1 MTGAAICMYKFGI
14 DLAEQKYYHINKFQ
28 APYKNVSMYNSKIS
42 RKWFTD
48 WLASWRD
55 KDVIKV
61 VTGIRR
67 CGKTTLFELFREQ
80 LVESGLAA
88 DRIIAINFEDPDCA
102 SFASWREAW
111 EFIKPNIKPD
121 GRTYVFLDEVQ
132 NVPEFEKL
140 VDGLYSRKNLDVY
153 ITGSNAKFLSG
164 ELATFL
170 TGRYVEIRLQPL
182 HFTEYRTLFPD
193 KDAYSVFNDFLRF
206 GGFPFAAQLTNGSRT
221 QLDYLSG
228 ILDTIL
234 YKDVMARNGYRD
246 AATLKRIVRFL
257 FDNIGNMLSV
267 NKIVGMF
274 KSEGFSMP
282 HATLDTYIDALCQTF
297 LLARVDR
304 YNIKGRQYLK
314 TTAKYYVADTGLRR
328 TLLGTK
334 GEDFGHLLENVVYL
348 ELHRRFREIYVGVLN
363 KGEIDFVTFESG
375 RPCYFQ
381 VAYTVRDEATLARE
395 LAPLK
400 SIRDNHPKFL
410 LTLDNDP
417 PLDHDGINRMN
428 VVDFLLDPRSLETL

>member
-1 MTGAAICMYKFGI
+1 MY
-14 DLAEQKYYHINKFQ
+14 D
-28 APYKNVSMYNSKIS
+28 SKIR
-42 RKWFTD
+42 RKWFID
-48 WLASWRD
+48 WLANWRD

-67 CGKTTLFELFREQ
+67 CGKTTLFELFRKQ

-102 SFASWREAW
+102 SFAGWREAW

-182 HFTEYRTLFPD
+182 HFTEYITLFHD
-193 KDAYSVFNDFLRF
+193 RDAHSVFNDFLRF
-206 GGFPFAAQLTNGSRT
+206 GGFPFAAQLENGSRT
-221 QLDYLSG
+221 QHDYLSG

-234 YKDVMARNGYRD
+234 
-246 AATLKRIVRFL
+246 
-257 FDNIGNMLSV
+257 LSV

-274 KSEGFSMP
+274 KSEGFSVP
-282 HATLDTYIDALCQTF
+282 HATLHTYIDALCQTF
-297 LLARVDR
+297 LLDRVDR
-304 YNIKGRQYLK
+304 YDIKGRQYLK

-348 ELHRRFREIYVGVLN
+348 ELRRRFREIYVGMLN
-363 KGEIDFVTFESG
+363 NGEVDFVALENG
-375 RPCYFQ
+375 LPLYFQ
-381 VAYTVRDEATLARE
+381 VAYTVRDEATRARE
-395 LAPLK
+395 LVPLRA
-400 SIRDNHPKFL
+400 IRDNHPKFL

-417 PLDHDGINRMN
+417 PLDHDGIKRMN
-428 VVDFLLDPRSLETL
+428 VVDFLLDPRSLESL

>member
-1 MTGAAICMYKFGI
+1 MHDSRI
-14 DLAEQKYYHINKFQ
+14 E
-28 APYKNVSMYNSKIS
+28 

-67 CGKTTLFELFREQ
+67 CGKTTLLELFRER
-80 LVESGLAA
+80 LAN
-88 DRIIAINFEDPDCA
+88 DGVPVDSIISLNFEDPDCA

-111 EFIKPNIKPD
+111 EFIKPGIKQT
-121 GRTYVFLDEVQ
+121 GKTYIFLDEVQ

-182 HFTEYRTLFPD
+182 YFAEYLTLFP
-193 KDAYSVFNDFLRF
+193 KHDAHAVFNDFLRF
-206 GGFPFAAQLTNGSRT
+206 GGFPFAAQLANGSRS
-221 QLDYLSG
+221 QHDYLSG

-257 FDNIGNMLSV
+257 FDNIGNLLSV

-274 KSEGFSMP
+274 KSEGFSVP

-297 LLARVDR
+297 LLDRVDR
-304 YNIKGRQYLK
+304 YDIKGRQYLK
-314 TTAKYYVADTGLRR
+314 TTAKYYIADMGLRR

-334 GEDFGHLLENVVYL
+334 GEDFGHLLENAVYL
-348 ELHRRFREIYVGVLN
+348 ELRRRFREIYVGVLN
-363 KGEIDFVTFESG
+363 DGEVDFVTIENG
-375 RPCYFQ
+375 IPCYFQ
-381 VAYTVRDEATLARE
+381 VAYTVRSETTLARE
-395 LAPLK
+395 LSPLK

-417 PLDHDGINRMN
+417 PLDHGGIKRLNI
-428 VVDFLLDPRSLETL
+428 VDFLLDSWRE

>member
-1 MTGAAICMYKFGI
+1 
-14 DLAEQKYYHINKFQ
+14 
-28 APYKNVSMYNSKIS
+28 MYNSKIE

-48 WLASWRD
+48 WLASWHD

-67 CGKTTLFELFREQ
+67 CGKTTLLELFRER
-80 LVESGLAA
+80 LAN
-88 DRIIAINFEDPDCA
+88 DGVPTDSIISVNFEDPDCA

-111 EFIKPNIKPD
+111 EFIKPNIKQI
-121 GRTYVFLDEVQ
+121 GKTYIFLDEIQ

-153 ITGSNAKFLSG
+153 ITGSNAKSLSG

-182 HFTEYRTLFPD
+182 YFTEYLTLFHDRDPH
-193 KDAYSVFNDFLRF
+193 AVFNDFLRF
-206 GGFPFAAQLTNGSRT
+206 GGFPFAAQLVNGSRS
-221 QLDYLSG
+221 QHDYLSG

-234 YKDVMARNGYRD
+234 YKDVLARNGYRD

-257 FDNIGNMLSV
+257 FDNIGNLLSV

-274 KSEGFSMP
+274 KSEGFSVP

-297 LLARVDR
+297 LLDRIDR
-304 YNIKGRQYLK
+304 YDIKGRQYLK
-314 TTAKYYVADTGLRR
+314 TTAKYYVADMGLRR

-348 ELHRRFREIYVGVLN
+348 ELRRRFSEIYVGVLN
-363 KGEIDFVTFESG
+363 NGEVDFVTLDDG
-375 RPCYFQ
+375 IPCYFQ
-381 VAYTVRDEATLARE
+381 VAYTVRDETTLARE

-417 PLDHDGINRMN
+417 PLDHDGIKRLN
-428 VVDFLLDPRSLETL
+428 VVDFILDSN

>member
-1 MTGAAICMYKFGI
+1 MH
-14 DLAEQKYYHINKFQ
+14 DSE
-28 APYKNVSMYNSKIS
+28 IS
-42 RKWFTD
+42 RKWFAD
-48 WLASWRD
+48 WLSSWRD

-67 CGKTTLFELFREQ
+67 CGKTTLLELFRKR
-80 LVESGLAA
+80 LASDGVPA
-88 DRIIAINFEDPDCA
+88 DRIISINFEDPDCA

-111 EFIKPNIKPD
+111 EFIKPNVKQV
-121 GRTYVFLDEVQ
+121 GKTYIFLDEVQ
-132 NVPEFEKL
+132 SVPEFEKL

-182 HFTEYRTLFPD
+182 HFTEYLTLFPNRD
-193 KDAYSVFNDFLRF
+193 PHTVFNDFLRF
-206 GGFPFAAQLTNGSRT
+206 GGFPFAAQLENCSRS
-221 QLDYLSG
+221 QHDYLSG

-246 AATLKRIVRFL
+246 AATLKRIVKFL
-257 FDNIGNMLSV
+257 FDNIGNLLSV
-267 NKIVGMF
+267 NKIVGIF
-274 KSEGFSMP
+274 KSEGFSVP

-297 LLARVDR
+297 LLDRVDR
-304 YNIKGRQYLK
+304 YDIKGRQYLK

-348 ELHRRFREIYVGVLN
+348 ELRRRFHEIYVGVLDN
-363 KGEIDFVTFESG
+363 GEVDFVTLENG
-375 RPCYFQ
+375 IPCYFQ
-381 VAYTVRDEATLARE
+381 VAYTVRDEATLTRE

-410 LTLDNDP
+410 LSLDNDP
-417 PLDHDGINRMN
+417 PLDHDGIKRLN
-428 VVDFLLDPRSLETL
+428 VVDFLIDPRSLETL

>member
-1 MTGAAICMYKFGI
+1 MH
-14 DLAEQKYYHINKFQ
+14 D
-28 APYKNVSMYNSKIS
+28 SKIS

-48 WLASWRD
+48 WLSGWRG

-67 CGKTTLFELFREQ
+67 CGKTTLLELFREQ
-80 LVESGLAA
+80 LAA
-88 DRIIAINFEDPDCA
+88 DGVSADKIISINFEDPNCA

-111 EFIKPNIKPD
+111 EFIKPNIKPI
-121 GRTYVFLDEVQ
+121 GKTYIFLDEVQ

-182 HFTEYRTLFPD
+182 HFAEYLTLFPNRD
-193 KDAYSVFNDFLRF
+193 THAVFGDFLRF
-206 GGFPFAAQLTNGSRT
+206 GGFPFAAQLENGSRS
-221 QLDYLSG
+221 QHDYLSG

-246 AATLKRIVRFL
+246 ASTLKRIAKFL
-257 FDNIGNMLSV
+257 FDNVGNLLSV

-274 KSEGFSMP
+274 KSEGFSVP
-282 HATLDTYIDALCQTF
+282 HATLDTYIEALCQTF
-297 LLARVDR
+297 LLDRVDR
-304 YNIKGRQYLK
+304 YDIKGRQYLK

-348 ELHRRFREIYVGVLN
+348 ELRRRFREIYVGILDN
-363 KGEIDFVTFESG
+363 GEVDFVTLENG
-375 RPCYFQ
+375 IPRYFQ

-417 PLDHDGINRMN
+417 PLDHDGIKRLN
-428 VVDFLLDPRSLETL
+428 VVDFLLDPYSLETL

>member
-1 MTGAAICMYKFGI
+1 MH
-14 DLAEQKYYHINKFQ
+14 D
-28 APYKNVSMYNSKIS
+28 SKIS

-48 WLASWRD
+48 WLSGWRD

-67 CGKTTLFELFREQ
+67 CGKTTLLELFREQ
-80 LVESGLAA
+80 LAA
-88 DRIIAINFEDPDCA
+88 DGVSADKIISINFEDPDSA

-111 EFIKPNIKPD
+111 EFIKPNIKPI
-121 GRTYVFLDEVQ
+121 GKTYVFLDEVQ

-182 HFTEYRTLFPD
+182 HFAEYLTQFPNRD
-193 KDAYSVFNDFLRF
+193 PHAVFGDFLRF
-206 GGFPFAAQLTNGSRT
+206 GGFPFAAQLENGSRS
-221 QLDYLSG
+221 QHDYLSG

-246 AATLKRIVRFL
+246 AATLKRIVKFL
-257 FDNIGNMLSV
+257 FDNVGSLLSV

-274 KSEGFSMP
+274 KSEGFSVP

-297 LLARVDR
+297 LLDRVDR
-304 YNIKGRQYLK
+304 YDIKGRQYLK

-328 TLLGTK
+328 MLLGTK

-363 KGEIDFVTFESG
+363 NGEVDFVTLENG
-375 RPCYFQ
+375 TPCYFQ
-381 VAYTVRDEATLARE
+381 VAYTVRDEAMLARE
-395 LAPLK
+395 LAPFK

-417 PLDHDGINRMN
+417 PLDHDGIKRLN
-428 VVDFLLDPRSLETL
+428 VVDFLLDPHSLEAL

>member
-1 MTGAAICMYKFGI
+1 
-14 DLAEQKYYHINKFQ
+14 
-28 APYKNVSMYNSKIS
+28 MYNSKID
-42 RKWFTD
+42 RRWFTD
-48 WLASWRD
+48 WLSSWRD

-67 CGKTTLFELFREQ
+67 CGKTTLFELFREK
-80 LVESGLAA
+80 LACDGIAA
-88 DRIIAINFEDPDCA
+88 DRIISINFEDPDYA
-102 SFASWREAW
+102 SFPDWRPVW
-111 EFIKPNIKPD
+111 EFIKPQIPKS
-121 GRTYVFLDEVQ
+121 GKTYIFLDEVQ
-132 NVPEFEKL
+132 NIPEFEKL

-182 HFTEYRTLFPD
+182 HFAEYATLFPGR
-193 KDAYSVFNDFLRF
+193 DAHTVFNDFLRF
-206 GGFPFAAQLTNGSRT
+206 GGFPFAAQLENGSRT
-221 QLDYLSG
+221 QHDYLSG

-234 YKDVMARNGYRD
+234 YKDVMAKNGYRD
-246 AATLKRIVRFL
+246 AATLKRIVKFL
-257 FDNIGNMLSV
+257 FDNIGNLLSV

-274 KSEGFSMP
+274 KSEGFTVP

-297 LLARVDR
+297 LLDRVDR
-304 YNIKGRQYLK
+304 YDIKGRQYLK

-334 GEDFGHLLENVVYL
+334 GEDFGHLLENVAFL
-348 ELHRRFREIYVGVLN
+348 ELRRRFREIYVGVLGN
-363 KGEIDFVTFESG
+363 GEVDFVAIENG
-375 RPCYFQ
+375 IPRYFQ

-395 LAPLK
+395 LAPLRT
-400 SIRDNHPKFL
+400 IRDNHPKFL

-417 PLDHDGINRMN
+417 PLDHDGIKRIN
-428 VVDFLLDPRSLETL
+428 FAEYLLDPHSLETL

>member
-1 MTGAAICMYKFGI
+1 MPNYGVGHI
-14 DLAEQKYYHINKFQ
+14 DWNNEKCYHTNKFR
-28 APYKNVSMYNSKIS
+28 ADLGNYSMYNSKIE

-48 WLASWRD
+48 WLASWHD
-55 KDVIKV
+55 NDVIKV

-67 CGKTTLFELFREQ
+67 CGKTTLLELFRER
-80 LVESGLAA
+80 LAN
-88 DRIIAINFEDPDCA
+88 DGVPTDSIISVNFEDPDCA

-111 EFIKPNIKPD
+111 EFIKPNIKQI
-121 GRTYVFLDEVQ
+121 GKTYIFLDEVQ

-182 HFTEYRTLFPD
+182 YFAEYLTLFHDRDPH
-193 KDAYSVFNDFLRF
+193 AVFNDFLRF
-206 GGFPFAAQLTNGSRT
+206 GGFPFAAQLVNGSRS
-221 QLDYLSG
+221 QHDYLSG

-234 YKDVMARNGYRD
+234 YKDVLARNGYRD

-257 FDNIGNMLSV
+257 FDNIGNLLSV

-274 KSEGFSMP
+274 KSEGFSVP

-297 LLARVDR
+297 LLDRVDR
-304 YNIKGRQYLK
+304 YDIKGRQYLK

-348 ELHRRFREIYVGVLN
+348 ELRRRFSEIYVGVLN
-363 KGEIDFVTFESG
+363 NGEVDFVALKDG
-375 RPCYFQ
+375 IPCYFQ

-417 PLDHDGINRMN
+417 PLDHDGITRLNI
-428 VVDFLLDPRSLETL
+428 VDFILDSN

>member
-1 MTGAAICMYKFGI
+1 
-14 DLAEQKYYHINKFQ
+14 
-28 APYKNVSMYNSKIS
+28 MYNSKIE

-48 WLASWRD
+48 WLASWHD

-67 CGKTTLFELFREQ
+67 CGKTTLLELFRER
-80 LVESGLAA
+80 LAN
-88 DRIIAINFEDPDCA
+88 DGVSTDSIISVNFEDPDCA

-111 EFIKPNIKPD
+111 EFIKPNIKQI
-121 GRTYVFLDEVQ
+121 GKTYIFLDEVQ

-182 HFTEYRTLFPD
+182 YFAEYLTLFHDRDPH
-193 KDAYSVFNDFLRF
+193 AMFNDFLRF
-206 GGFPFAAQLTNGSRT
+206 GGFPFAAQLVNGSRT
-221 QLDYLSG
+221 QHDYLSG

-234 YKDVMARNGYRD
+234 YKDVLARNGYRD

-257 FDNIGNMLSV
+257 FDNIGNLLSV

-274 KSEGFSMP
+274 KSEGFSVP

-297 LLARVDR
+297 LLDRVDR
-304 YNIKGRQYLK
+304 YDIKGRQYLK

-348 ELHRRFREIYVGVLN
+348 ELRRRFSEIYVGVLN
-363 KGEIDFVTFESG
+363 NGEVDFVTLDDG
-375 RPCYFQ
+375 IPCYFQ

-417 PLDHDGINRMN
+417 PLDHDGITRLNI
-428 VVDFLLDPRSLETL
+428 VDFILDSN

>member
-1 MTGAAICMYKFGI
+1 
-14 DLAEQKYYHINKFQ
+14 
-28 APYKNVSMYNSKIS
+28 MYNSKIR
-42 RKWFTD
+42 RKWFID

-67 CGKTTLFELFREQ
+67 CGKTTLFELFRKQ

-153 ITGSNAKFLSG
+153 ISGSNAKFLSG

-170 TGRYVEIRLQPL
+170 TGL
-182 HFTEYRTLFPD
+182 
-193 KDAYSVFNDFLRF
+193 
-206 GGFPFAAQLTNGSRT
+206 GGFPFAAQLENGSRT
-221 QLDYLSG
+221 QHDYLSG

-257 FDNIGNMLSV
+257 FDNIGNLLSV

-274 KSEGFSMP
+274 KSEGFSVP

-297 LLARVDR
+297 LLDRVDR
-304 YNIKGRQYLK
+304 YDIKGRQYLK

-348 ELHRRFREIYVGVLN
+348 ELRRRFREIYVGMLN
-363 KGEIDFVTFESG
+363 NGEVDFVTLENG
-375 RPCYFQ
+375 IPLYFQ

-395 LAPLK
+395 LAPLRA
-400 SIRDNHPKFL
+400 IRDNHPKFL

-417 PLDHDGINRMN
+417 PLDHDGIKRMN
-428 VVDFLLDPRSLETL
+428 VVDFLLDPKSLETI

>member
-1 MTGAAICMYKFGI
+1 
-14 DLAEQKYYHINKFQ
+14 
-28 APYKNVSMYNSKIS
+28 MYNGKIS
-42 RKWFTD
+42 RKWFAD

-67 CGKTTLFELFREQ
+67 CGKTTLLELFRER
-80 LVESGLAA
+80 LADDGVSA
-88 DRIIAINFEDPDCA
+88 DRIVSVNFEDPDCA
-102 SFASWREAW
+102 TFTNWREAW
-111 EFIKPNIKPD
+111 EYIKPTIRSD
-121 GRTYVFLDEVQ
+121 GRTYIFLDEVQ

-182 HFTEYRTLFPD
+182 HFTEYITLFPD
-193 KDAYSVFNDFLRF
+193 KDAQSVFNDFLRF
-206 GGFPFAAQLTNGSRT
+206 GGFPFAAQLPNGSRP

-257 FDNIGNMLSV
+257 FDNIGNLLSV

-274 KSEGFSMP
+274 KSEGFSVP

-297 LLARVDR
+297 LLDRVDR
-304 YNIKGRQYLK
+304 YDIKRRQHLK
-314 TTAKYYVADTGLRR
+314 TTAKYYVVDMGLRR

-334 GEDFGHLLENVVYL
+334 GEDFGHLLENIVYL
-348 ELHRRFREIYVGVLN
+348 ELHRRFREVYVGMLN
-363 KGEIDFVTFESG
+363 TGEVDFVTLENG
-375 RPCYFQ
+375 LPCYFQ
-381 VAYTVRDEATLARE
+381 VAYTVREETTLVRE
-395 LAPLK
+395 LAPLRA
-400 SIRDNHPKFL
+400 IRDNHPKFL

-417 PLDHDGINRMN
+417 PLDHDGIKRMN
-428 VVDFLLDPRSLETL
+428 VVDFLLDPKSLETL

>member
-1 MTGAAICMYKFGI
+1 
-14 DLAEQKYYHINKFQ
+14 
-28 APYKNVSMYNSKIS
+28 MYNSRIE

-48 WLASWRD
+48 WLASWHD

-67 CGKTTLFELFREQ
+67 CGKTTLLELFREC
-80 LVESGLAA
+80 LAN
-88 DRIIAINFEDPDCA
+88 DGVPTDSIISVNFEDPDCA

-111 EFIKPNIKPD
+111 EFIKPNIKQI
-121 GRTYVFLDEVQ
+121 GKTYIFLDEVQ

-182 HFTEYRTLFPD
+182 CFAEYLTLFHDRDPH
-193 KDAYSVFNDFLRF
+193 AVFNDFLRF
-206 GGFPFAAQLTNGSRT
+206 GGFPFAAQLVNGSRT
-221 QLDYLSG
+221 QHDYLSG

-234 YKDVMARNGYRD
+234 YKDVLARNGYRD

-257 FDNIGNMLSV
+257 FDNIGNLLSV

-274 KSEGFSMP
+274 KSEGFSVP

-297 LLARVDR
+297 LLDRVDR
-304 YNIKGRQYLK
+304 YDIKGRQYLK

-348 ELHRRFREIYVGVLN
+348 ELRRRFSEIYVGVLN
-363 KGEIDFVTFESG
+363 NGEVDFVTLDDG
-375 RPCYFQ
+375 IPCYFQ

-417 PLDHDGINRMN
+417 PLDHDGITRLNI
-428 VVDFLLDPRSLETL
+428 VDFILDSN